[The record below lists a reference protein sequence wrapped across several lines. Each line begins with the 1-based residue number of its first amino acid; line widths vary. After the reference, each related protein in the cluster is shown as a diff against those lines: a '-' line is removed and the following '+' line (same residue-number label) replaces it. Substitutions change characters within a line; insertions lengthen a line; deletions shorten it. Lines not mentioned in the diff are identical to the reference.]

1 MPQSRSSRPTQRDI
15 AELAGVSITTVS
27 HVVNGTRAVAE
38 DTKAAV
44 LRAIEATGYTGD
56 AIARSL
62 VTGGTRSIGMAISLV
77 ANPYFAVLMQA
88 IEREASAHGY
98 TVLLAATHDPAD
110 TERDT
115 VRALRSEAGYSQE
128 SFADAIGVHR
138 TSMGTLERGDGN
150 PTLDMIVR
158 VAKGLR
164 LSLSELFQAVEKDT
178 G

>member
-1 MPQSRSSRPTQRDI
+1 MAS
-15 AELAGVSITTVS
+15 L
-27 HVVNGTRAVAE
+27 N
-38 DTKAAV
+38 
-44 LRAIEATGYTGD
+44 
-56 AIARSL
+56 ARF
-62 VTGGTRSIGMAISLV
+62 GR
-77 ANPYFAVLMQA
+77 
-88 IEREASAHGY
+88 
-98 TVLLAATHDPAD
+98 
-110 TERDT
+110 T

-138 TSMGTLERGDGN
+138 TYMGKLERGDGN